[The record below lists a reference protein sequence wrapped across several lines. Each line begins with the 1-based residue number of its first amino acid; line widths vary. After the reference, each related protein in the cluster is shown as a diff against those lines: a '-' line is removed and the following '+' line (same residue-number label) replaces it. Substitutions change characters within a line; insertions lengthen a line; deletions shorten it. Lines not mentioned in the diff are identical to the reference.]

1 MSRPRVSND
10 DPAPKSTFRAVVV
23 YGAVWAAMTAA
34 LAFAVIS
41 AVDGEESVTLPPVRA
56 IDMTAAA
63 QVAGCEIRRGDR
75 VDPSVPVSGSSGGT
89 PARPGFYD
97 DPPTPEALVEAL
109 RQGVIVIHYRRDLP
123 AGRVDELR
131 IVQRA
136 VPAGTIVT
144 PNDGMRY
151 VVAATAWRRL
161 LGCSRTTDGTLDA
174 LRLFHGRYIGGNIAP

>member
-10 DPAPKSTFRAVVV
+10 DPAPKFTFRAVVV

-56 IDMTAAA
+56 IEMTAAA
-63 QVAGCEIRRGDR
+63 RVAGCEIRRGDG
-75 VDPSVPVSGSSGGT
+75 VAASVPVSGPSGGT

-97 DPPTPEALVEAL
+97 DPPPSDALVEAL
-109 RQGVIVIHYRRDLP
+109 RRGVIVIHYRRDLP
-123 AGRVDELR
+123 SARVAELR
-131 IVQRA
+131 VVQRA

-151 VVAATAWRRL
+151 AVAATAYRRL
-161 LGCSRTTDGTLDA
+161 LGCSRMTDGTLDA
-174 LRLFHGRYIGGNIAP
+174 IRLFRGRYIGGNTAP